1 MTEVTPTSIDRVVVD
16 LLAYDPEEIILFGS
30 AARGDTTESSDIDFI
45 VIKKTDRRFV
55 ERLVDVKAFLPKDI
69 SVDTFV
75 YTPQE
80 FEAMIEAGNPFME
93 QALGDGKIVYERSSG
108 IHQAEAAPPTKWSFK
123 GGIPFVSRPLET
135 ARHWLVQAERNLAMA
150 RTLLDAGFWSGVC
163 FQAEQTAQMGL
174 KAFLYLR
181 GHRPIFTHAVTELAQ
196 QCVEEDTE
204 FQVFLDQSGEIGEY
218 YISTRYPDAVTPPA
232 VPFEMFTEQEAQVAL
247 KYAKAIV
254 DIVRAKIEAAAGDCP
269 EPTVAE
275 EDV

>member
-1 MTEVTPTSIDRVVVD
+1 MTEVTPTAIDRIVAG

-30 AARGDTTESSDIDFI
+30 AARGDTSERSDIDFI
-45 VIKKTDRRFV
+45 VVKKTDRRFV

-69 SVDTFV
+69 RVDAIV

-93 QALGDGKIVYERSSG
+93 QALGDGKVVYERSSG
-108 IHQAEAAPPTKWSFK
+108 IRQAEEAPPTKWSFK
-123 GGIPFVSRPLET
+123 GGLAFVSRPVET
-135 ARHWLVQAERNLAMA
+135 ARRWYIQAERNLAMA
-150 RTLLDAGFWSGVC
+150 RTLLDAEFWSGVC

-181 GHRPIFTHAVTELAQ
+181 GYRPIMTHAVTELAR

-204 FQVFLDQSGEIGEY
+204 FQAFVDQSSEIGEY

-232 VPFEMFTEQEAQVAL
+232 VPFEMFTEQEAREAL
-247 KYAKAIV
+247 KYASGIV
-254 DIVRAKIEAAAGDCP
+254 DIVRAKIGAAADDSP
-269 EPTVAE
+269 EPTSPLE
-275 EDV
+275 EV